1 MTTDTLTAFLAA
13 APGVLLDRER
23 PLAYAALADE
33 SARLAGALH
42 ERGVRAGDR
51 VAVWLPNV
59 PAWLALF
66 FACARLGAIAVA
78 VNTRFKS
85 QEIADIVSRSRAK
98 LLCYW
103 PAYRQIDFSGIL
115 KGCDASALSALEALL
130 MYEEDGDA
138 PDEVAGKPVLRY
150 RSLIAGPP
158 LADDQARPDAGC
170 VLFTTSGTT
179 KAPKFVLH
187 DQKTLIRHARDVAR
201 DFGYSA
207 PETKILITAPLC
219 GVFGFCNA
227 MAAIAAGRPLVMY
240 PGFDA
245 QEAARAVQRHAITHT
260 HATDEMIKRMLDAVS
275 EPQPFPSARFFG
287 YAAFSPALAD
297 LPVQAEA
304 RGLRLVGLF
313 GMSEVQ
319 ALMARQ
325 SESAP
330 LPQRTLPGGRP
341 VSAEARVRARDPE
354 SGRLLS
360 HGTAGELEF
369 LAPSRM
375 VGYFENE
382 KADRAATT
390 DDGWFRSGDLGY
402 TTADG
407 GFVFIARLGDA
418 LRLSGFL
425 VSPAEIEDVLQQ
437 HPSVQ
442 AAQVVGVETA
452 AGVKPVAF
460 VIASPGAQFDEQ
472 ALIAHCAQRSAKFK
486 VPLRVC
492 ALAAFPM
499 TPGANANKIQR
510 SKLREMARE
519 LMHDS

>member
-1 MTTDTLTAFLAA
+1 MATDTLTAFLGA
-13 APGVLLDRER
+13 APGALLDRDR

-33 SARLAGALH
+33 SARLAGAL
-42 ERGVRAGDR
+42 RNCGVRAGDR

-85 QEIADIVSRSRAK
+85 QEIADIVGRSRAK

-115 KGCDASALSALEALL
+115 AGCDPSALSALEALL
-130 MYEEDGDA
+130 AYEEDGEA
-138 PDEVAGKPVLRY
+138 PGEVIGKPVHRY

-158 LADDQARPDAGC
+158 LAGDDSRPEAGC
-170 VLFTTSGTT
+170 ILFSTSGTT

-187 DQKTLIRHARDVAR
+187 DQQTLIRHARDVAR

-227 MAAIAAGRPLVMY
+227 MAAIAAGRPMVMY
-240 PGFDA
+240 PGFEA
-245 QEAARAVQRHAITHT
+245 SEAAQAVQRYAITHT
-260 HATDEMIKRMLDAVS
+260 HCTDEMVKRMLDAVS
-275 EPQPFPSARFFG
+275 EPEPFPSVRFVG

-297 LPVQAEA
+297 LPRQAEA

-313 GMSEVQ
+313 GMSELQ

-325 SESAP
+325 NEALP
-330 LPQRTLPGGRP
+330 LPERALPGGRP
-341 VSAEARVRARDPE
+341 VATDARVRVRDPE
-354 SGRLLS
+354 SGQVLA

-390 DDGWFRSGDLGY
+390 NDGWFRSGDLGY

-407 GFVFIARLGDA
+407 RFVFIARLGDA

-452 AGVKPVAF
+452 AGVKPLAF
-460 VIASPGAQFDEQ
+460 VITRAGADFDEQ
-472 ALIAHCAQRSAKFK
+472 ALIAHCAKRGANFK

-492 ALAAFPM
+492 ALAEFPM
-499 TPGANANKIQR
+499 TPGANANKIQK
-510 SKLREMARE
+510 SKLREMARD
-519 LMHDS
+519 LMHGG